1 MPLCY
6 CATVHHQN
14 IFPASEASVKQ
25 KEQYLYVLT
34 VDRVLQSD
42 PGDLFYI
49 IKEGEA
55 AVYQDTPRG
64 TRLVNK
70 LFRSDFFGEQA
81 LLRRAPRMAS
91 VEAVSERLVCL
102 ALRRDVFVALLG
114 DLGDIMNR
122 EKSPQVRVHLALW
135 TSASS
140 CSLVTPKRTRL

>member
-1 MPLCY
+1 M
-6 CATVHHQN
+6 QN
-14 IFPASEASVKQ
+14 
-25 KEQYLYVLT
+25 
-34 VDRVLQSD
+34 D

-81 LLRRAPRMAS
+81 LLRREPRMAS
-91 VEAVSERLVCL
+91 VEAVSDRLVCL

-122 EKSPQVRVHLALW
+122 EKSPQVCLHRQIQALDIDGVSGP
-135 TSASS
+135 SAGQVS
-140 CSLVTPKRTRL
+140 